1 MEEGRVNLNLEE
13 VIKVSSIFD
22 IEPMFNGVIIT
33 LNTEEQDGTLVLS
46 DNVMSE
52 VQYVI
57 AKGDHVRSIEVADK
71 VILNL
76 EKMMTKEVNPENQ
89 YEYITRVKVD
99 PIEFNG
105 YTFGL
110 IEDRMIKA
118 KYKNQ

>member
-1 MEEGRVNLNLEE
+1 MEEGRINLNLEE
-13 VIKVSSIFD
+13 VIKLSSIFD
-22 IEPMFNGVIIT
+22 IEPLFNGVIIT

-76 EKMMTKEVNPENQ
+76 EKMMTKEINPENQ

-105 YTFGL
+105 GTFGL